1 LKQTIGFLAA
11 FFGAFLFALAFVG
24 VGFEVGLG
32 LGLKGR
38 LGVPFRLIIHF
49 LFVDGA
55 SIFSMPK
62 ASQKLP
68 ISFRAW
74 ALSAPYLACNLSSL
88 HKFKPSDLTIPNN
101 CPKVSRLNGISLV
114 AKFCLSLLR
123 ILSPNSFGRPT
134 MNLSFQKTASPSSHF
149 KTLVRKT
156 SLYRL

>member
-1 LKQTIGFLAA
+1 LG
-11 FFGAFLFALAFVG
+11 FVG

-38 LGVPFRLIIHF
+38 LGGPFRLIIRF

-68 ISFRAW
+68 ISFQAW
-74 ALSAPYLACNLSSL
+74 ALFAPYLACNLSSI

-101 CPKVSRLNGISLV
+101 CPKVSRLNGISFV
-114 AKFCLSLLR
+114 AKFCRSLLR
-123 ILSPNSFGRPT
+123 ILSPNSFDRPA
-134 MNLSFQKTASPSSHF
+134 MNLSFQKTASSSSRF

-156 SLYRL
+156 SLYYL